1 MSPMQKGRGFAAD
14 GVRASDVESRRKRRV
29 LGPRQENFVA
39 AFLDALRDILHDEMR
54 PTA

>member
-1 MSPMQKGRGFAAD
+1 MSPMQKGRGVAAD
-14 GVRASDVESRRKRRV
+14 GGRATELQSRRKRRV
-29 LGPRQENFVA
+29 LGSRPENFVQ

>member
-1 MSPMQKGRGFAAD
+1 MSPMQKGRGVAVE
-14 GVRASDVESRRKRRV
+14 GVRAPEPHTRRKRRV
-29 LGPRQENFVA
+29 LGSAPENFVQ